1 MNSTGVPDFLVF
13 LLVLLLFGVGLGVGF
28 LTVDYAIGSV
38 MLGAVGGLSVGMRI
52 VLLREGLLVPLFFV
66 NWIIVGLFGLL
77 GSIVVV
83 TKERMGV
90 VRICLSLSYTTPGA
104 DLILIQQI
112 IGSSSAGTFLIGLGV
127 DLFLNRQ
134 SGMSRGLRFLFD
146 RNSNHLAVGIEL

>member
-90 VRICLSLSYTTPGA
+90 VRICFSLSYTTP
-104 DLILIQQI
+104 
-112 IGSSSAGTFLIGLGV
+112 
-127 DLFLNRQ
+127 
-134 SGMSRGLRFLFD
+134 
-146 RNSNHLAVGIEL
+146 ELT